1 MKKVLIIDDD
11 ARVCE
16 ELSEFLIRNKYEVF
30 SADRP
35 SMAFQILAA
44 QPIDIL
50 FLDFTLPEMD
60 GLQILKI
67 MTIEHPEIKT
77 IMISGCADRTI
88 VDEARGSGA
97 VEFIHKPFLPQQ
109 VNEALKKQTILPRGN
124 NV

>member
-11 ARVCE
+11 VRVCE

-30 SADRP
+30 SATKP
-35 SMAFQILAA
+35 STAFQILAA

-67 MTIEHPEIKT
+67 MTREHPEIKT

-88 VDEARGSGA
+88 VDEARRSGA

-109 VNEALKKQTILPRGN
+109 VNEVLKLSKKF
-124 NV
+124 